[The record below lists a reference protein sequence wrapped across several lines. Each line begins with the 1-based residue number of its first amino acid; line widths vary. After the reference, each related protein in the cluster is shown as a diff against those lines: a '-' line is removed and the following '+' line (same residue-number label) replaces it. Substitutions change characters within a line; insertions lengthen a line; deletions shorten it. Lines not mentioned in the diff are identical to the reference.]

1 MDPIWAHKRRIMARQ
16 RDIKRQ
22 ASVSKFIKSMS
33 EPQSKNCNLL
43 PYRSRESWQR
53 QTLPIK
59 ATRNTFILNCKR
71 FPDPGLYWKPRLA
84 YTKHFSNVFEE
95 LKGS

>member
-1 MDPIWAHKRRIMARQ
+1 MDPIWAQKRRIMSRQ

-43 PYRSRESWQR
+43 PYRRR
-53 QTLPIK
+53 DK
-59 ATRNTFILNCKR
+59 
-71 FPDPGLYWKPRLA
+71 G
-84 YTKHFSNVFEE
+84 KHSPLSHEKYFY
-95 LKGS
+95 LKL